1 MDEATKAGYGVL
13 LMRQALPKSEFYA
26 RTTATIRAGLQEPAP
41 GPADTLPFGVLGRGP
56 TRKPL
61 DLAKD
66 AHVKALAKR
75 LDELHGATAQAAARG
90 MPRSDGLD
98 EATLALYARLAQLL
112 DADPIGKIEAL
123 RTEQRQAAAEAK
135 AARAQGAQVLKRA
148 EQMELRLNKMESTIS
163 QTVTDAIQAQVST
176 RIDAIAAEL
185 KTVPSAVSRM
195 EGELHAAKG
204 TISGLVDHVKALKDD
219 REKMLDAAKSMEA
232 AALLAAPR
240 EDSLRAEVAM
250 LAERIE
256 ELRTASSG
264 AAVLEAVEN
273 LRTELR
279 PPDAP
284 QPTRSDSPPTSR
296 LSRQSA
302 FDASVASSQRTQI
315 QRHDAAPSEASSHV
329 GASADLGAHTLGAS
343 AQVSDASQDLV
354 RMDSVSAHA
363 SVEAEMK
370 SPLADAISRAAAD
383 RRKDARPIFLQDTPA
398 KDDESTGPPAWMC
411 DSSVEG
417 GGSLISGTPRAGSD
431 SSRETPPIPEEVS
444 GLD

>member
-1 MDEATKAGYGVL
+1 
-13 LMRQALPKSEFYA
+13 
-26 RTTATIRAGLQEPAP
+26 
-41 GPADTLPFGVLGRGP
+41 
-56 TRKPL
+56 
-61 DLAKD
+61 
-66 AHVKALAKR
+66 
-75 LDELHGATAQAAARG
+75 
-90 MPRSDGLD
+90 
-98 EATLALYARLAQLL
+98 
-112 DADPIGKIEAL
+112 
-123 RTEQRQAAAEAK
+123 
-135 AARAQGAQVLKRA
+135 
-148 EQMELRLNKMESTIS
+148 
-163 QTVTDAIQAQVST
+163 
-176 RIDAIAAEL
+176 
-185 KTVPSAVSRM
+185 
-195 EGELHAAKG
+195 
-204 TISGLVDHVKALKDD
+204 
-219 REKMLDAAKSMEA
+219 
-232 AALLAAPR
+232 
-240 EDSLRAEVAM
+240 M

-256 ELRTASSG
+256 ELRTASNG
-264 AAVLEAVEN
+264 ADVLQAVEN

-279 PPDAP
+279 PPEAP

>member
-123 RTEQRQAAAEAK
+123 RMEQRQAAAEAK
-135 AARAQGAQVLKRA
+135 AARAQGAQVLAKA
-148 EQMELRLNKMESTIS
+148 EQMEARLNTMETTIA
-163 QTVTDAIQAQVST
+163 QTVTEAVST

-204 TISGLVDHVKALKDD
+204 TISGLVDDVKALKDD

>member
-41 GPADTLPFGVLGRGP
+41 GPADTIPFGVLGRGP
-56 TRKPL
+56 ARQPL

-66 AHVKALAKR
+66 AHVAALAAR
-75 LDELHGATAQAAARG
+75 LDALHGATAHAAARG
-90 MPRSDGLD
+90 KPRSDGLD

-112 DADPIGKIEAL
+112 DADPVGRIEAL
-123 RTEQRQAAAEAK
+123 RTEQRQAVAEAK
-135 AARAQGAQVLKRA
+135 AARAQGAQVLAKA
-148 EQMELRLNKMESTIS
+148 EQMEARLNTMENTIA
-163 QTVTDAIQAQVST
+163 QTVTDAVST

-195 EGELHAAKG
+195 ESELNAAKG
-204 TISGLVDHVKALKDD
+204 TIGGLVDDVKALKDE
-219 REKMLDAAKSMEA
+219 RERVLDAAKSMEA

-240 EDSLRAEVAM
+240 EDSLKAEVAM

-256 ELRTASSG
+256 GLRTASSS
-264 AAVLEAVEN
+264 ADVLQAVEA
-273 LRTELR
+273 LRNELR
-279 PPDAP
+279 PEAP

-315 QRHDAAPSEASSHV
+315 QRHDAPSSEM

-363 SVEAEMK
+363 SVEAELK

-398 KDDESTGPPAWMC
+398 RDDQSTGPPAWMC
-411 DSSVEG
+411 DSSAEG
-417 GGSLISGTPRAGSD
+417 GGSLLSRAGSD

>member
-13 LMRQALPKSEFYA
+13 LMRQALPKSQFYA
-26 RTTATIRAGLQEPAP
+26 RTTANIRSTLQEPA
-41 GPADTLPFGVLGRGP
+41 GPADTIPFGVLGRGP

-66 AHVKALAKR
+66 AHVAALAAR
-75 LDELHGATAQAAARG
+75 LDSLHGATAHAAARG
-90 MPRSDGLD
+90 APRSDGLD
-98 EATLALYARLAQLL
+98 EATLALYAKLAQLL

-123 RTEQRQAAAEAK
+123 RNEQRTAAAEAK

-176 RIDAIAAEL
+176 RIDAIAADL
-185 KTVPSAVSRM
+185 KTVPGAVSRM

-204 TISGLVDHVKALKDD
+204 TIGGLVDDVKALKDD
-219 REKMLDAAKSMEA
+219 RERVLDAAKSMEA

-264 AAVLEAVEN
+264 ADVLQAVEN

-279 PPDAP
+279 PPEAP

-315 QRHDAAPSEASSHV
+315 QRHDAPPSEASSHV

-398 KDDESTGPPAWMC
+398 KDDQSTGPPAWMC
-411 DSSVEG
+411 DSSLEG
-417 GGSLISGTPRAGSD
+417 GGSILSGTPRAGSD
-431 SSRETPPIPEEVS
+431 SSRETPPIPEEEA

>member
-26 RTTATIRAGLQEPAP
+26 KTTAKIRSTLDTPAP
-41 GPADTLPFGVLGRGP
+41 GPADTIPFGVLGRGP
-56 TRKPL
+56 ARQPL
-61 DLAKD
+61 DLAKG
-66 AHVKALAKR
+66 AHVAALAAR
-75 LDELHGATAQAAARG
+75 LDALHGATAQTAARG

-112 DADPIGKIEAL
+112 DADPIGRIEAL
-123 RTEQRQAAAEAK
+123 RTEQRQAVAEAK
-135 AARAQGAQVLKRA
+135 AARAQGAQVLAKA

-163 QTVTDAIQAQVST
+163 QTVTEAIQAQVST

-185 KTVPSAVSRM
+185 KAVPGAVSRM
-195 EGELHAAKG
+195 ESELNAAKG
-204 TISGLVDHVKALKDD
+204 TISGLVDDVKALKDE
-219 REKMLDAAKSMEA
+219 RERVLEAAKSMEA

-240 EDSLRAEVAM
+240 EDSLKAEVAM

-256 ELRTASSG
+256 GLRTASSS
-264 AAVLEAVEN
+264 ADVLQAVES
-273 LRTELR
+273 LRSELR
-279 PPDAP
+279 PPEAP
-284 QPTRSDSPPTSR
+284 QPTRTDSPPTSR

-315 QRHDAAPSEASSHV
+315 QRHDAPSSEM

-363 SVEAEMK
+363 SVENDLK

-398 KDDESTGPPAWMC
+398 RDDKSEGPPAWMC
-411 DSSVEG
+411 DSSAEG
-417 GGSLISGTPRAGSD
+417 GGSLLSRANSD
-431 SSRETPPIPEEVS
+431 SSRETPPIPEEEA